1 MQTQHLSRVVN
12 SSDPLGVHEATPNAF
27 LFPLLNSLLNL
38 LDSLLD
44 LLLLR
49 RLSASHLRL
58 VVVRACIFI
67 VMARRTG
74 HSVV

>member
-1 MQTQHLSRVVN
+1 MQTQHLSSVIN
-12 SSDPLGVHEATPNAF
+12 GSDPLGVHETTSDTF

-38 LDSLLD
+38 LCSLLD

-49 RLSASHLRL
+49 RPAAPHLRL

-67 VMARRTG
+67 IVARRAG